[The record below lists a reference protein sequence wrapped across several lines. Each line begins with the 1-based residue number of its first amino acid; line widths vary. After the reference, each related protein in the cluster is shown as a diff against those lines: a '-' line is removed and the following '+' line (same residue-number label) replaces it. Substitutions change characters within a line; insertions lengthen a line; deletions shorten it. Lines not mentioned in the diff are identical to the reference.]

1 MRLATALAVAA
12 VAAVSFVTTAVIAQQ
27 NPIEARQALMKDNGK
42 HAKSGAAMLKGEAPF
57 NLATAK
63 EIFATFET
71 SAEKMPGLFPPDSKT
86 GHDTRAAPAIWEHM
100 DDFKARFAKFAKDAK
115 EAKDSVTDLA
125 SFKAKFGAIGK
136 DCGGCHET
144 YRLKKS

>member
-1 MRLATALAVAA
+1 MKSAFALVVAA
-12 VAAVSFVTTAVIAQQ
+12 ATAVSFATTAVIAQQ

-42 HAKSGAAMLKGEAPF
+42 HAKAGAAMLKGEAPF

-63 EIFATFET
+63 EIFTTFET
-71 SAEKMPGLFPPDSKT
+71 SAEKMPDLFPPDSKT

-115 EAKDSVTDLA
+115 EAKESVTDLA
-125 SFKAKFGAIGK
+125 SFKAKFSAIGK

>member
-1 MRLATALAVAA
+1 MKFAYALMVAA
-12 VAAVSFVTTAVIAQQ
+12 TTVSLATTAVIAQQ

-42 HAKSGAAMLKGEAPF
+42 HAKMGAAMVKGEAPF

-63 EIFATFET
+63 QIFATFET
-71 SAEKMPGLFPPDSKT
+71 AGEKLPGLFPPDSKT
-86 GHDTRAAPAIWEHM
+86 GDDTRAAPAIWEHM
-100 DDFKARFAKFAKDAK
+100 DDFKAMAAKLAKDAK
-115 EAKDSVTDLA
+115 VAKESVTDLA

>member
-1 MRLATALAVAA
+1 MKSTFVLVAA
-12 VAAVSFVTTAVIAQQ
+12 VVAGISFATTAVIAQQ

-42 HAKSGAAMLKGEAPF
+42 HAKMGAAILKGEAPF

-71 SAEKMPGLFPPDSKT
+71 AAEKLPDLFPPDSKT

-100 DDFKARFAKFAKDAK
+100 DDFKARAAKLAKDAK
-115 EAKDSVTDLA
+115 EAKESVTDLA